1 MKKQHRAFSGVMP
14 EIGAPEYLYQV
25 VAATVEQAR
34 TPRSRVGIQRA
45 AKGMKVGEGEYHPH
59 LAVR

>member
-1 MKKQHRAFSGVMP
+1 MKGQHRALAGCHAR
-14 EIGAPEYLYQV
+14 IGCTKYLHQA
-25 VAATVEQAR
+25 VAATAKQAR

-45 AKGMKVGEGEYHPH
+45 AKGMEVGEGEYHPH